1 MFQRTSRGR
10 AAATV
15 FAGCVLAAIL
25 GGVSF
30 DGARLANDT
39 AQYFSV
45 ADNLRAGRGPAT
57 SIIYYEEHYAL
68 GTVPAPQTVFPPG
81 YPVAI
86 ALAAASGLATATAA
100 FVVDLLSWVASIG
113 LLFSIALARGHS
125 PSRALGCAV
134 AFACLA
140 LPWVYTHEMLS
151 EPLFIALTLA
161 STRCLAGSRR
171 QPAYGSFLLA
181 GVAASAAI
189 TVRYAGVF
197 FAAAV
202 AVVLAVELVRRRS
215 LRTLIHGVAFA
226 VPVAVT
232 TLTLFWRNARL
243 VGDFR
248 GGNAHEVV
256 KPIGDVL
263 DTALKS
269 AAALVGVGRRLGPA
283 ELAALIALALVA
295 LLMWRARGRVSLARD
310 ALAAA
315 MRDRAALLT
324 AVYPLVSIA
333 ALLYLERV
341 SSIGLDERMLVPLVP
356 FAFLFTLE
364 AARGVNV
371 GVRAPRR
378 LARVTVAVVALAY
391 LAGQAH
397 VARAAF
403 EGPSRAA
410 AIASALAEPLGETTV
425 GDWLRARASVE
436 HPVLGNEPQL
446 LGAVLERP
454 VVGLTAPKYSPR
466 TWTADA
472 ALRLIRAYGVEHVV
486 LFPHRVP
493 PGSVED
499 RSPVLAELAAGTVPP
514 WLVPVHVSGAVRV
527 YRVQTSI
534 ASEADRMP

>member
-45 ADNLRAGRGPAT
+45 ADNLRAGRGLAT

-100 FVVDLLSWVASIG
+100 FVVNLLSWVASIW

-161 STRCLAGSRR
+161 GTRCLAGSRR

-181 GVAASAAI
+181 GVAAAAAI

-215 LRTLIHGVAFA
+215 LQTLIHGVAFA

-263 DTALKS
+263 YTALKS

-378 LARVTVAVVALAY
+378 LARTTVAVVALAY

-397 VARAAF
+397 VAHAAF
-403 EGPSRAA
+403 ERPPRAA

-425 GDWLRARASVE
+425 GDWLRARASVG

-446 LGAVLERP
+446 LGALLDRP
-454 VVGLTAPKYSPR
+454 VVGLTPPRYSPR
-466 TWTADA
+466 SWTSSAM
-472 ALRLIRAYGVEHVV
+472 RELIRTYGVGYVV
-486 LFPHRVP
+486 LFPQRLADGVGDRV
-493 PGSVED
+493 
-499 RSPVLAELAAGTVPP
+499 PVLAGLAAGRVPP
-514 WLVPVHVSGAVRV
+514 WLSPVHVSDVVRV
-527 YRVQTSI
+527 YRVPPSV
-534 ASEADRMP
+534 ASVKDGLP